1 MASKLISKGVLV
13 EFYANLLAVVVES
26 FIKDRLKR
34 YQAFRRR
41 SSKERHRVSEFGSGC
56 AIRRLVG

>member
-34 YQAFRRR
+34 Y
-41 SSKERHRVSEFGSGC
+41 SRHFVDGPPKRDTELANSVVAVRFGGW
-56 AIRRLVG
+56 